1 MSLERF
7 HGVLAVLQLPYHE
20 DLSIDYETF
29 SREIDWNFDHG
40 VTGVVLALASEIFRL
55 TDAERDEL
63 AERTI
68 GFTKERGPVIISV
81 GAESAF
87 QAVRHAR
94 TAEKSG
100 ADAVMAIPPVMTR
113 CPADQVE
120 AYYEELLGAI
130 SLPVII
136 QDASGYVGA
145 ALSIQSQADLFARAP
160 DRIMFKPEAQ
170 PLGPTVTALAEATD
184 RRSRIFEGSGGLAL
198 VESFIRG
205 ASGTMPGGEWPWVM
219 TDLWNSLTSGDLERA
234 RAIHAPLASL
244 MSMPHNLDGFIA
256 IEKLL
261 LCEQGIFRNTLIR
274 GPVGYRMDD
283 TSRDQVLHLFRQL
296 KAICGKGKGK

>member
-1 MSLERF
+1 MTLNRF
-7 HGVLAVLQLPYHE
+7 HGVMPVLQLPYHE
-20 DLSIDYETF
+20 NLSIDYETL

-55 TDAERDEL
+55 TDTERDEL
-63 AERTI
+63 AERTV

-81 GAESAF
+81 GAESSF

-94 TAEKSG
+94 NAERAG
-100 ADAVMAIPPVMTR
+100 ADAVMAIPPVITR
-113 CPADQVE
+113 CPADQIG

-145 ALSIQSQADLFARAP
+145 ALSIQNQADLFASAP

-170 PLGPTVTALAEATD
+170 PLGPTVSALAEATD

-205 ASGTMPGGEWPWVM
+205 VSGTMPGGEWPWAM
-219 TDLWNSLTSGDLERA
+219 TDLWNSLTTGDMDRA
-234 RAIHAPLASL
+234 RAIHSPLAGIV
-244 MSMPHNLDGFIA
+244 SMLHNLDSFIA
-256 IEKLL
+256 IEKML
-261 LCEQGIFRNTLIR
+261 LCEQGIFKNTLIR
-274 GPVGYRMDD
+274 GPVGYRLDE
-283 TSRDQVLHLFRQL
+283 TSRNQVLHLFREL
-296 KAICGKGKGK
+296 EEICGKGSSE

>member
-1 MSLERF
+1 MP
-7 HGVLAVLQLPYHE
+7 VLQLPYHE
-20 DLSIDYETF
+20 NLSIDYETL

-55 TDAERDEL
+55 TDTERDEL
-63 AERTI
+63 AERTV

-81 GAESAF
+81 GAESSF
-87 QAVRHAR
+87 QAVRHAQ
-94 TAEKSG
+94 TAERAG
-100 ADAVMAIPPVMTR
+100 ADAVMASPPVMTR
-113 CPADQVE
+113 CPADQIG

-145 ALSIQSQADLFARAP
+145 ALSIQSQADLFASAP

-170 PLGPTVTALAEATD
+170 PLGPTISALAEATD

-205 ASGTMPGGEWPWVM
+205 VSGTMPGGEWPWAM
-219 TDLWNSLTSGDLERA
+219 TDLWNSLTTGDMDRA
-234 RAIHAPLASL
+234 RAIHSPLAGIV
-244 MSMPHNLDGFIA
+244 SMLHNLDSFIA
-256 IEKLL
+256 IEKML
-261 LCEQGIFRNTLIR
+261 LCEQGIFKNTLIR
-274 GPVGYRMDD
+274 GPVGYRLDE
-283 TSRDQVLHLFRQL
+283 TSRNQVLHLFREL
-296 KAICGKGKGK
+296 EEICGKGSSE

>member
-1 MSLERF
+1 MTLDRF
-7 HGVLAVLQLPYHE
+7 HGVMAVLQLPYHE
-20 DLSIDYETF
+20 NLSIDYETL

-55 TDAERDEL
+55 TDTERDEL
-63 AERTI
+63 AERTV

-81 GAESAF
+81 GAESSF
-87 QAVRHAR
+87 QAVRHAQ
-94 TAEKSG
+94 TAERAG

-113 CPADQVE
+113 CPADQIG

-145 ALSIQSQADLFARAP
+145 ALSIQSQADLFASAP

-170 PLGPTVTALAEATD
+170 PLGPTISALAEATD

-205 ASGTMPGGEWPWVM
+205 VSGTMPGGEWPWVM
-219 TDLWNSLTSGDLERA
+219 TDLWNSLTTGDMDRA
-234 RAIHAPLASL
+234 RAIHSPLAGIV
-244 MSMPHNLDGFIA
+244 SMLHNLDGFIA
-256 IEKLL
+256 IEKML
-261 LCEQGIFRNTLIR
+261 LCEQGIFKNTLIR
-274 GPVGYRMDD
+274 GPVGYRLDD
-283 TSRDQVLHLFRQL
+283 TSRDQVLHLFREL
-296 KAICGKGKGK
+296 EEICGKGSTE